1 MSIGLFYSLISYLQ
15 IRQYGRLEDGSLNV
29 VTRGQQRFHLRRCWN
44 DVDGVVRKI
53 LLYLLPFCLLLLLLL
68 LSTCA
73 LVMQLKIDD
82 SLFFVCWGRSS

>member
-1 MSIGLFYSLISYLQ
+1 MFVSNMVFKYLQ

-53 LLYLLPFCLLLLLLL
+53 LLHLLPFLL

>member
-1 MSIGLFYSLISYLQ
+1 MPTLPLLSYLQ

-68 LSTCA
+68 LLSTCA